1 MSSTTETSNT
11 VKTDV
16 IQLVGFQLGE
26 EEFGINITSIQEINR
41 MPYITRVPN
50 APQHVKGVMNLRGKT
65 VPVMDL
71 RVRLSMVSN
80 EYTDDTRIIVVK
92 MKHEVIGFIVD
103 SVTEVIRLSQNQIE
117 SPPDFLKTID
127 TEFIESVGKING
139 KLLILLDLNKM
150 LTYDENEVDV

>member
-1 MSSTTETSNT
+1 MSETVEEN
-11 VKTDV
+11 KKAKEDV
-16 IQLVGFQLGE
+16 FQLVGFQLGE

-50 APQHVKGVMNLRGKT
+50 APIHVKGVMNLRGKT
-65 VPVMDL
+65 IPVIDL
-71 RVRLSMVSN
+71 RVRLSMEIT
-80 EYTDDTRIIVVK
+80 EYTEETRIIVVK

-150 LTYDENEVDV
+150 LVYEMEEIDS